1 MTGVIEV
8 MGVPTVV
15 GRADVVWCDRGDG
28 CAYSGG

>member
-1 MTGVIEV
+1 MWFGVTEV

-28 CAYSGG
+28 CD